1 MLGQECFDCNLTKLG
16 DQYQYLYLRDPQS
29 TVLQAR
35 TKLQQSMV
43 MRPYGTGSRT
53 HKKLTA
59 TVLQRHKK
67 TTKTKSYSLI
77 ADPEAAKQQA
87 ERVSFNY
94 LFVLFVLMNLLLKVG
109 TRKNTEP

>member
-1 MLGQECFDCNLTKLG
+1 MLGQECFDCNLTSLG
-16 DQYQYLYLRDPQS
+16 DQHQYLYQRDPNS

-35 TKLQQSMV
+35 TKLCRSLV
-43 MRPYGTGSRT
+43 MRPYGMGSRT

-87 ERVSFNY
+87 EKVRTMHE
-94 LFVLFVLMNLLLKVG
+94 VLIH
-109 TRKNTEP
+109 TA